1 MTKTLTQGSPA
12 KLILLFTI
20 PLLIGNL
27 FQQFYNMAD
36 ALIVGRTM
44 DVNALAA
51 VGCAGTIM
59 SFIVGFTQGI
69 TSGFSIVTAQRFGSG
84 DLDGVRRS
92 IAASVLLGLL
102 SSAVLTAISLP
113 LTAPILRLLNTPEE
127 IMDDANAYLFIIF
140 AGTAVTM
147 FFNLFSNILRALG
160 DSRTPLI
167 FLAVACIINVI
178 LDFVLIRYAGM
189 GVAGAAVATIAAQVL
204 ATALCLVFMLVKLP
218 LTRVKG
224 SDWRGAL
231 HDLLPHCK
239 IGFPMG
245 FQSSIISIGQIA
257 IQAALNS
264 LGATS
269 VAAYTAAQKIDT
281 FGTMPMMS
289 FGITMA
295 TFSAQ
300 NYGAGQIGRIRTGI
314 RQCLAMSISFSTVVG
329 ILIIIFGKP
338 LTQIFVDAGSA
349 EAAEVIR
356 LSHIYL
362 IINCSLY
369 FLLAILF
376 IVRYTLQGLG
386 KSFVPT
392 LAGVMELCMRV
403 FTALILAHY
412 WGFAGASAS
421 NPLAWVGAL
430 IPLCTSYLF
439 TMHRLLTEHDPGR
452 GPDDT
457 HAAEDPHQLSAHA

>member
-1 MTKTLTQGSPA
+1 MTKTLTQGNPA

-51 VGCAGTIM
+51 VGCAGTVM

-84 DLDGVRRS
+84 DMDGVRKS
-92 IAASVLLGLL
+92 IAASILLGVL

-113 LTAPILRLLNTPEE
+113 LTEPILRLLNTPEE
-127 IMDDANAYLFIIF
+127 ILSDANDYLFIIF
-140 AGTAVTM
+140 AGTVVTM

-167 FLAVACIINVI
+167 FLAIACVINVI
-178 LDFVLIRYAGM
+178 LDYVLIRYAGM
-189 GVAGAAVATIAAQVL
+189 GVAGAAVATVIAQIV
-204 ATALCLVFMLVKLP
+204 ATAACLMFMLIKLP
-218 LTRVKG
+218 ITRVKR
-224 SDWRGAL
+224 SDWKDSLR
-231 HDLLPHCK
+231 DLGPHSK

-295 TFSAQ
+295 TFAAQ
-300 NYGAGQIGRIRTGI
+300 NYGAGKIERIRKGI
-314 RQCLAMSISFSTVVG
+314 RQCLAMSISFSMVVG
-329 ILIIIFGKP
+329 ILIIIFGEP
-338 LTQIFVDAGSA
+338 LTQIFVGA
-349 EAAEVIR
+349 EETEVIH
-356 LSHIYL
+356 LSHVYL

-392 LAGVMELCMRV
+392 VAGVMELCMRI
-403 FTALILAHY
+403 FTAVILAQY
-412 WGFAGASAS
+412 FGFAGASAS

-439 TMHRLLTEHDPGR
+439 TMKRLRTEHDPGR

-457 HAAEDPHQLSAHA
+457 HPQPKETADSSISA

>member
-1 MTKTLTQGSPA
+1 MTKSLTRGNPA
-12 KLILLFTI
+12 KLIILFTI

-51 VGCAGTIM
+51 VGCAGTVM
-59 SFIVGFTQGI
+59 SFIVGFTQGV
-69 TSGFSIVTAQRFGSG
+69 TSGFSIITAQRFGSG
-84 DLDGVRRS
+84 DLDGVRKS
-92 IAASVLLGLL
+92 IAASVVLGIL

-127 IMDDANAYLFIIF
+127 ILDDANAYLSIIF
-140 AGTAVTM
+140 AGTVVTM

-167 FLAVACIINVI
+167 FLAIACVINVV
-178 LDFVLIRYAGM
+178 LDYVLIRYAGM
-189 GVAGAAVATIAAQVL
+189 GVAGAAVATVIAQIV
-204 ATALCLVFMLVKLP
+204 ATVCCLIFMLIKLP
-218 LTRVKG
+218 ITRVRRA
-224 SDWRGAL
+224 DWRASLG
-231 HDLLPHCK
+231 DLMPHCR

-295 TFSAQ
+295 TFAAQ
-300 NYGAGQIGRIRTGI
+300 NYGAGKVDRIRKGV
-314 RQCLAMSISFSTVVG
+314 RQCLAMSIAFSVAVG
-329 ILIIIFGKP
+329 VIIIIFGEA
-338 LTQIFVDAGSA
+338 LTRIFVGP
-349 EAAEVIR
+349 EETEVIG

-376 IVRYTLQGLG
+376 IIRYTLQGLG

-392 LAGVMELCMRV
+392 LAGVMELCMRI

-412 WGFAGASAS
+412 LGFAGASAS

-439 TMHRLLTEHDPGR
+439 TMRRLLTEHDPGR

-457 HAAEDPHQLSAHA
+457 HPEEAPSAV

>member
-1 MTKTLTQGSPA
+1 MTKSLTRGSPA
-12 KLILLFTI
+12 KLIILFTI

-51 VGCAGTIM
+51 VGCAGTVM

-69 TSGFSIVTAQRFGSG
+69 TSGFSIITAQRFGSG
-84 DLDGVRRS
+84 DLDGVRKS
-92 IAASVLLGLL
+92 IAASVVLGVF
-102 SSAVLTAISLP
+102 SSAVLTAVSLP

-127 IMDDANAYLFIIF
+127 ILDDANAYLSIIF
-140 AGTAVTM
+140 AGTVVTM

-167 FLAVACIINVI
+167 FLAIACVINVV
-178 LDFVLIRYAGM
+178 LDYVLIRYAGM
-189 GVAGAAVATIAAQVL
+189 GVAGAAVATVIAQIV
-204 ATALCLVFMLVKLP
+204 ATVCCLVFMLIRLP
-218 LTRVKG
+218 ITRVKG
-224 SDWRGAL
+224 ADWRASLG
-231 HDLLPHCK
+231 DLAPHCR

-295 TFSAQ
+295 TFAAQ
-300 NYGAGQIGRIRTGI
+300 NYGAGKVDRIRKGV
-314 RQCLAMSISFSTVVG
+314 RQCLTMSIAFSVAVG
-329 ILIIIFGKP
+329 VIIIIFGEA
-338 LTQIFVDAGSA
+338 LTRIFVGP
-349 EAAEVIR
+349 EETEVIR

-376 IVRYTLQGLG
+376 IIRYTLQGLG

-392 LAGVMELCMRV
+392 LAGVMELCMRI

-412 WGFAGASAS
+412 LGFAGASAS

-439 TMHRLLTEHDPGR
+439 TMRRLLTEHDPGR

-457 HAAEDPHQLSAHA
+457 HPEEAPSAV

>member
-1 MTKTLTQGSPA
+1 MTKTLTQGNPA

-36 ALIVGRTM
+36 ALIVGRMM

-51 VGCAGTIM
+51 VGCAGTVM

-84 DLDGVRRS
+84 DMDGVRKS
-92 IAASVLLGLL
+92 VAASILLGVAA
-102 SSAVLTAISLP
+102 SAVLTAVSLP
-113 LTAPILRLLNTPEE
+113 LTEPILRLLNTPEE
-127 IMDDANAYLFIIF
+127 ILADANAYLSVIF
-140 AGTAVTM
+140 AGTVATM
-147 FFNLFSNILRALG
+147 FFNLFSNVLRALG

-167 FLAVACIINVI
+167 FLAVACVINVI
-178 LDFVLIRYAGM
+178 LDYVLIRYTGL
-189 GVAGAAVATIAAQVL
+189 GVAGAAVATIIAQII
-204 ATALCLVFMLVKLP
+204 ATVACLVFMLIKLP
-218 LTRVKG
+218 VTRVRAA
-224 SDWRGAL
+224 DWKGAL
-231 HDLLPHCK
+231 RDLGPHSK

-300 NYGAGQIGRIRTGI
+300 NYGAGKVDRIRKGI
-314 RQCLAMSISFSTVVG
+314 RQCLAMSISFSTVIG
-329 ILIIIFGKP
+329 ILIIIFGRP
-338 LTQIFVDAGSA
+338 LTQIFVGA
-349 EAAEVIR
+349 EETEVIR
-356 LSHIYL
+356 LAQVYL

-392 LAGVMELCMRV
+392 VAGVMELGMRV
-403 FTALILAHY
+403 FTAIILAEY
-412 WGFAGASAS
+412 FGFAGASAS

-439 TMHRLLTEHDPGR
+439 TMHRLRTEHDPGR

-457 HAAEDPHQLSAHA
+457 LPQPEETADTPASA

>member
-1 MTKTLTQGSPA
+1 MTKSLTQGRPA
-12 KLILLFTI
+12 KLILLFTV

-51 VGCAGTIM
+51 VGCAGTVM
-59 SFIVGFTQGI
+59 AFIVGFTQGI
-69 TSGFSIVTAQRFGSG
+69 TSGFAIITAQRFGSG
-84 DLDGVRRS
+84 NLDGVRKS
-92 IAASVLLGLL
+92 IAASIVLGVL
-102 SSAVLTAISLP
+102 SSAVLTAVSLP

-127 IMDDANAYLFIIF
+127 ILSDANAYLSIIF
-140 AGTAVTM
+140 AGTVVTM

-167 FLAVACIINVI
+167 FLAIACVINVI
-178 LDFVLIRYAGM
+178 LDYVLIRYAGM
-189 GVAGAAVATIAAQVL
+189 GVAGAAVATVIAQIL
-204 ATALCLVFMLVKLP
+204 ATVCCLIFMLIKLP
-218 LTRVKG
+218 ITRVRRA
-224 SDWRGAL
+224 DWRSAMR
-231 HDLLPHCK
+231 DLGPHSK

-295 TFSAQ
+295 TFAAQ
-300 NYGAGQIGRIRTGI
+300 NYGAGKIERIHQGV
-314 RQCLAMSISFSTVVG
+314 RQCLAMSISFSAVVG
-329 ILIIIFGKP
+329 VLIILFGKP
-338 LTQIFVDAGSA
+338 LTQIFVGAQ
-349 EAAEVIR
+349 ETEVIR

-376 IVRYTLQGLG
+376 IIRYTLQGLG

-392 LAGVMELCMRV
+392 LAGAMELCMRV

-412 WGFAGASAS
+412 LGFAGASAS

-439 TMHRLLTEHDPGR
+439 TMRRLLTEHDPGR

-457 HAAEDPHQLSAHA
+457 ARPSDAPAAS

>member
-1 MTKTLTQGSPA
+1 MTKSLTQGSPA
-12 KLILLFTI
+12 KLIILFTI

-44 DVNALAA
+44 AVNALAA
-51 VGCAGTIM
+51 VGCAGTVM
-59 SFIVGFTQGI
+59 FFIVGFTQGT
-69 TSGFSIVTAQRFGSG
+69 TSGFAIVTAQRFGSG
-84 DLDGVRRS
+84 DLDGVRKS
-92 IAASVLLGLL
+92 IAASILLGVA
-102 SSAVLTAISLP
+102 SSAVLTAVSVP
-113 LTAPILRLLNTPEE
+113 LTTPLLRLLNTPEE
-127 IMDDANAYLFIIF
+127 ILADADAYLSIIF
-140 AGTAVTM
+140 AGTVVTM

-167 FLAVACIINVI
+167 FLSVACVINVI
-178 LDFVLIRYAGM
+178 LDFVLIQYAGM
-189 GVAGAAVATIAAQVL
+189 GVAGAAVATIIAQII
-204 ATALCLVFMLVKLP
+204 ATICCLIFMLVKLP
-218 LTRVKG
+218 ITRTHAE
-224 SDWRGAL
+224 DWKNAL
-231 HDLLPHCK
+231 RDLAPHCK
-239 IGFPMG
+239 VGFPMG

-257 IQAALNS
+257 IQAALNT

-295 TFSAQ
+295 TFTAQ
-300 NYGAGQIGRIRTGI
+300 NYGAGKIERIHRGV
-314 RQCLAMSISFSTVVG
+314 RQCLMMSIAFSIAIGLVN
-329 ILIIIFGKP
+329 ILFGKG
-338 LTQIFVDAGSA
+338 LTQIFVGADQT
-349 EAAEVIR
+349 EVIR

-362 IINCSLY
+362 IINGALY
-369 FLLAILF
+369 FLLAVLF

-403 FTALILAHY
+403 FTALILAHF

-421 NPLAWVGAL
+421 NPLAWIGAL
-430 IPLCTSYLF
+430 IPLCTSYIW
-439 TMHRLLTEHDPGR
+439 TMRKLRTEHDPGR

-457 HAAEDPHQLSAHA
+457 RQQPEKERETVS